1 MGAGKT
7 ATMKL
12 ELWAYRTQWECPLM
26 SDYYLPPIVWHI
38 SPCSRIILTIN
49 TIYFFMNTPT
59 NFKNTSH
66 ASERDYEALLLAHG
80 LVDTIEKHNGNVQ
93 FVISAKGVETLCRI
107 GTAVLPMMAPDL
119 NRRETAPKEENN
131 TDKLISKGEVK
142 RMLNVC
148 DTTLWTWAKRNYLV
162 PVKIGT
168 RINYRL
174 GDVKR
179 IM

>member
-1 MGAGKT
+1 
-7 ATMKL
+7 
-12 ELWAYRTQWECPLM
+12 M

-93 FVISAKGVETLCRI
+93 FIISAKGVETLCRI

-119 NRRETAPKEENN
+119 NRRETAPKDEDN

-148 DTTLWTWAKRNYLV
+148 DTTLWTWAKRNYLM
-162 PVKIGT
+162 PVKIGS
-168 RINYRL
+168 RVNYRL

-179 IM
+179 IMEG